1 LIMNVWREEREPGK
15 KEQRKKERKKESY
28 MKKEKDGW
36 IDGPN
41 GGFEGCFHQ

>member
-1 LIMNVWREEREPGK
+1 MLIMTVWREEREPGK
-15 KEQRKKERKKESY
+15 KEQTNKQRY

-36 IDGPN
+36 IDRPN